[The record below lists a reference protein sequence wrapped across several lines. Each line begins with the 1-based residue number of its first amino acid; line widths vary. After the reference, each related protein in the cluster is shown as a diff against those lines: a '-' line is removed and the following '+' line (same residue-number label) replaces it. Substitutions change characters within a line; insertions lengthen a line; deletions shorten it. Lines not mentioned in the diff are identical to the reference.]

1 MNKHPKIAILSMTN
15 ISCSNATGSLLFRL
29 FKTWDKNNI
38 TQICK
43 YNHQDEVSELFHPPL
58 PFYDLL
64 EKERT
69 SNNPLVKY
77 PAVGIRR
84 IFFPL
89 KYKNGNQDKLL
100 QHLKSFQ
107 PDLLYLRVVGIPF
120 YYLTLTLFLKEKLG
134 IPLVLHFMDD
144 YDLQLQIK
152 SKNSVIKKY
161 QSEWYSK
168 TLAKVIQKSDLNL
181 VISES
186 MKTGFKERYGIDS
199 HVVHNGIEP
208 EEFDFFK
215 NNKIEKKENTFRLLW
230 AGAIARGKDDQILM
244 SILNAIQ
251 KANASSEVR
260 FEILFNVP
268 KRNLP
273 ITEKLAEQFDF
284 VKYQAYQPLEEYR
297 RLLASSHLLLI
308 VRNFDDET
316 KAYTQYS
323 FHNKLP
329 DFLASGT
336 PILSIGAEWDGT
348 IQLFQQYNFGEY
360 LLSSDV
366 NDICKKLL
374 NIKDNYSKIT
384 LKATTASELGF
395 EKYNLKTIRD
405 NLVKSFYEIISSK
418 NKYVGN
424 H

>member
-1 MNKHPKIAILSMTN
+1 MRDLKIAILSMTN
-15 ISCSNATGSLLFRL
+15 ISCSSATGSLLYRL
-29 FKTWDKNNI
+29 FKNWDKNNI
-38 TQICK
+38 VQICK
-43 YNHQDEVSELFHPPL
+43 YNHRDEVSELFKPPL

-64 EKERT
+64 EKERA

-77 PAVGIRR
+77 PAAGVRR
-84 IFFPL
+84 ILFPL
-89 KYKNGNQDKLL
+89 KYKNGNQDELLL
-100 QHLKSFQ
+100 QLKTFQ

-152 SKNSVIKKY
+152 SKNSVVKKY
-161 QSEWYSK
+161 QSDWYSK
-168 TLAKVIQKSDLNL
+168 TLAKVIQQADLNL

-186 MKTGFKERYGIDS
+186 MKTGFKERYGIES
-199 HVVHNGIEP
+199 QVVHNGIEP
-208 EEFDFFK
+208 EEFEFFK
-215 NNKIEKKENTFRLLW
+215 NKKIEKNKNTFQLLW
-230 AGAIARGKDDQILM
+230 AGAIARGKDDQILKA
-244 SILNAIQ
+244 ILNAIQ
-251 KANASSEVR
+251 KVNESSEVR

-268 KRNLP
+268 NRNLP
-273 ITEKLAEQFDF
+273 ITEKLAEEFDF

-308 VRNFDDET
+308 VRNFNDRT

-336 PILSIGAEWDGT
+336 PILSIGADWDNT

-360 LLSSDV
+360 LLSAEVD
-366 NDICKKLL
+366 DICKKLL
-374 NIKDNYSKIT
+374 EIKANYSKTT
-384 LKATTASELGF
+384 LKAKTASELGF

-405 NLVKSFYEIISSK
+405 NLMESFHEIISKKPFSK
-418 NKYVGN
+418 NSHV
-424 H
+424 